1 MIAIID
7 YGVGNLFS
15 LKSSFAAI
23 GAETVVTGES
33 DVIRSADKLV
43 LPGVGAFADAAALLR
58 RDGLDRLVREEA
70 GRGKPLLGIC
80 LGMQMLFET
89 GYEFGATPGL
99 GLIPGTVER
108 IRAPGLKIPHMGWN
122 DVTLRRPCPLTK
134 GIPTGSYFY
143 FVHSF
148 CANTAP
154 EYVSLDTEYGQR
166 VPALV
171 TDGKLVF
178 GAQFHPEKSAG
189 MGLRLLR
196 NFWEF
201 TRERSGG
208 AC

>member
-1 MIAIID
+1 MLAVID
-7 YGVGNLFS
+7 YGAGNLYS
-15 LKSSFAAI
+15 VCNTLDYLNIPHA
-23 GAETVVTGES
+23 VT
-33 DVIRSADKLV
+33 ADAGMLEKASGLI
-43 LPGVGAFADAAALLR
+43 LPGVGAFADAMEKLERA
-58 RDGLDRLVREEA
+58 GLVEPVRQQA
-70 GRGKPLLGIC
+70 SRKPLLGIC

-89 GYEFGATPGL
+89 GYEFGSTPGL

-108 IRAPGLKIPHMGWN
+108 IQAPGLKIPHMGWN
-122 DVTLRRPCPLTK
+122 DVTLRRPCPLTR